1 MTTESRGILGTI
13 ERIGNRLPDPVTL
26 FLLGALLVLVVSQ
39 LGAMMEW
46 TAVNPTNNEVVTVKP
61 LLSGEG
67 PPLRTDALV
76 VLELET
82 DQPLV
87 PKGFEGRCAEAS
99 GAKRYGCAE
108 KGLQEW
114 VRENAWKR
122 RGLLGR
128 IGLFVPLE

>member
-1 MTTESRGILGTI
+1 MAI
-13 ERIGNRLPDPVTL
+13 
-26 FLLGALLVLVVSQ
+26 VLV
-39 LGAMMEW
+39 G
-46 TAVNPTNNEVVTVKP
+46 TDREVGFARADEEHDHVVVRARVVRAEHARRAFG
-61 LLSGEG
+61 GEHDA
-67 PPLRTDALV
+67 DALV

-108 KGLQEW
+108 RGLQEW